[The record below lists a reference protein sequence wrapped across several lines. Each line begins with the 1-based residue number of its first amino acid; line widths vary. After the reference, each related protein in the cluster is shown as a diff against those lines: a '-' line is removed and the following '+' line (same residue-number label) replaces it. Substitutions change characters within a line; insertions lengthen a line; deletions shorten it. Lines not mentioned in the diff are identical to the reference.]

1 MSRRDAPTS
10 PSNDKDQS
18 STIPQD
24 FNQPIRNNT
33 EALYLIESNLS
44 RPPNSEAARASVL
57 SKLAEYDLD
66 SVREAISYARQKVFV
81 DEENTTDPVEGDDS
95 DFPKEYQ
102 IEILRKRH
110 RTLKAQ
116 RENLIFDKYLA
127 YIKNKIQELQGR
139 KKEIEKRAITARK
152 NFETPDYDKR
162 KLKKHELNVVGTVT
176 TRVKA
181 YWKDSMSME
190 LKKELLRIRIEDLIL
205 HLDKNIKSSNLVET
219 VMDTVEYVKVA
230 KKWKF
235 SMCCC
240 CGLRF
245 FDAKLNVEH
254 IKRAHLGSLSKKL
267 LSITQEVFDL
277 DHNAIEFGE
286 RRPTKKITEEDMSRR
301 VFEFLDYLNNLYG
314 LQSVSND
321 EAVGEPCVAN
331 YEKIVFNED
340 FSCVVFDKR
349 MLRGELAVPN
359 DGAAVTSSFV
369 EEIKLNDEE
378 IVSKDA
384 IVDWLLKGGT
394 NIGEQLKQWES
405 FREISKSQAMKF
417 FKIYRAEFHLIQSIC
432 KKKFECLRDIL
443 LWQNLE
449 SICVKEDKRREE
461 FAGDKPLSYMSL
473 LLKRQREIK
482 STNGYNFES
491 DMIFDILGEEQVED
505 NEIRFVI
512 MNQINKMAEKLYKF
526 DAIVRTATIAMQQTG
541 KKIESVTAYD
551 YRSYMVP
558 LLKSFMRARLEDLAY
573 KDAEEKSK
581 AATEALLSEPD
592 LSDKKGPDK
601 GGGRARQRH
610 VKSKD
615 KKKKKDHRKAK
626 EQKAIGCGKEQQE
639 NVVQIFFTAAQ
650 GRDDPPNPEIVG
662 PVPIVQLE
670 QEGWKLT
677 LEQEREQR
685 MLEEHLQ
692 YQRQIENDAK
702 QKHLAELNK
711 AGSSAGNME
720 KMCLRR
726 INFDDFNW
734 KYFYQAQGVKSDEK

>member
-18 STIPQD
+18 STIPQE
-24 FNQPIRNNT
+24 FNQPIRSNP
-33 EALYLIESNLS
+33 EALYLIESTLS

-57 SKLAEYDLD
+57 SKLAEYDPG

-102 IEILRKRH
+102 IEILSKRR

-116 RENLIFDKYLA
+116 RQNLIFDKYLVNKK
-127 YIKNKIQELQGR
+127 IKIQELQGR
-139 KKEIEKRAITARK
+139 KKEIEKRATTARK

-205 HLDKNIKSSNLVET
+205 HLDKNIKSSNLIET

-245 FDAKLNVEH
+245 LDAKSNAEH
-254 IKRAHLGSLSKKL
+254 LKRAHLGTLSEKL
-267 LSITQEVFDL
+267 QSITQEVFDL

-286 RRPTKKITEEDMSRR
+286 RR

-321 EAVGEPCVAN
+321 EAIGEPCVAN

-349 MLRGELAVPN
+349 MLRGELVVPN

-394 NIGEQLKQWES
+394 SIGEQLKQWAN
-405 FREISKSQAMKF
+405 FRESSKSQAMKF
-417 FKIYRAEFHLIQSIC
+417 FKIYRAEFHLIQSVC
-432 KKKFECLRDIL
+432 KKKFECLRDIM

-473 LLKRQREIK
+473 LLKRHREIK

-491 DMIFDILGEEQVED
+491 DMIFNILGEEQVED

-512 MNQINKMAEKLYKF
+512 TNQINKMAEKVCYSQ
-526 DAIVRTATIAMQQTG
+526 IN
-541 KKIESVTAYD
+541 E
-551 YRSYMVP
+551 
-558 LLKSFMRARLEDLAY
+558 
-573 KDAEEKSK
+573 
-581 AATEALLSEPD
+581 
-592 LSDKKGPDK
+592 
-601 GGGRARQRH
+601 H
-610 VKSKD
+610 VKFSKLFIVILNMLLD
-615 KKKKKDHRKAK
+615 
-626 EQKAIGCGKEQQE
+626 ELLYSIG
-639 NVVQIFFTAAQ
+639 
-650 GRDDPPNPEIVG
+650 
-662 PVPIVQLE
+662 
-670 QEGWKLT
+670 
-677 LEQEREQR
+677 
-685 MLEEHLQ
+685 
-692 YQRQIENDAK
+692 
-702 QKHLAELNK
+702 
-711 AGSSAGNME
+711 
-720 KMCLRR
+720 
-726 INFDDFNW
+726 
-734 KYFYQAQGVKSDEK
+734 